1 MDASENTQAGGTDD
15 PGTNRR
21 AAKRHRIMIAC
32 TYIEGLESRLTVL
45 ERSLAEVSGKVSRIE
60 SLSAD
65 DSLPQQQ
72 SPETI
77 HITDLQDE
85 DGITVESHDPTDG
98 IGSISF
104 TKEEESGPS
113 SNIAFTRQ
121 IVRSTTEVLKSI
133 SSTASPVSPSA
144 AALQSHVLHV
154 SRPTSPPS
162 RNFGTQ
168 SNLVPAGTEPFVLP
182 PENETMQMIETY
194 FSTTGELFPYIDKEA
209 FLQRYHELASSN
221 IRTLLLLMSQ
231 YLQGSER
238 SIETWNIH
246 GLAVKAAYQLGL
258 HSSDAMQNH
267 SAVEAEIRKRTWF
280 GCVILDRTLSMT
292 MGRPTSIPDSFVK
305 LSLPCSLRS
314 ICPSST
320 ILGQNEND
328 DDSTVFY
335 SATITLYKIL
345 GEVIEVLYEN
355 NLGCE
360 ASVNLFGIASSLL
373 QFEQKY
379 IGWQHSLPASFSL
392 IVPGAQLFD
401 GRGELN
407 LRFRLILTL
416 RFLNVRILTHR
427 PMLSKYLEL
436 IANPHSDMQQMAILK
451 QIGANSMRIC
461 INSAVDVI
469 KLVREVLAPQEPRSH
484 LLGAWWF
491 SLYYTFNASLVIYSA
506 LLIIHQMQAR
516 QLSLDLD
523 DTGISMD
530 SLNKAIECLSLV
542 DKGSRMTEK
551 CVRYIT
557 ALAKTL
563 STIYVPDRALE
574 VDSDNLATNPSTA
587 FSTRQAPI
595 NFAPH
600 EISDFYDSTDLH
612 IGMTLDDL
620 IYTSEFNLMPTN

>member
-1 MDASENTQAGGTDD
+1 
-15 PGTNRR
+15 
-21 AAKRHRIMIAC
+21 
-32 TYIEGLESRLTVL
+32 
-45 ERSLAEVSGKVSRIE
+45 
-60 SLSAD
+60 
-65 DSLPQQQ
+65 
-72 SPETI
+72 
-77 HITDLQDE
+77 
-85 DGITVESHDPTDG
+85 
-98 IGSISF
+98 
-104 TKEEESGPS
+104 
-113 SNIAFTRQ
+113 
-121 IVRSTTEVLKSI
+121 
-133 SSTASPVSPSA
+133 
-144 AALQSHVLHV
+144 
-154 SRPTSPPS
+154 
-162 RNFGTQ
+162 
-168 SNLVPAGTEPFVLP
+168 
-182 PENETMQMIETY
+182 MQMIETY

-209 FLQRYHELASSN
+209 FLQQYHELASSN
-221 IRTLLLLMSQ
+221 IRTCQSRRLFGNRTNGYLGYFLSANHDSLREADSPWDELGSRRLLLLMSQ

-258 HSSDAMQNH
+258 HSSDAMLNH

-280 GCVILDRTLSMT
+280 GCIILDRTLSMT

-320 ILGQNEND
+320 ILDQSEND

-335 SATITLYKIL
+335 TATITLYKIL

-392 IVPGAQLFD
+392 IVPGAQLLD

-451 QIGANSMRIC
+451 QIGVNSMRIC
-461 INSAVDVI
+461 INSAVEVI
-469 KLVREVLAPQEPRSH
+469 KLVREVLAPEEPRSH

-542 DKGSRMTEK
+542 DEGSRMTEK

-557 ALAKTL
+557 ALANTL
-563 STIYVPDRALE
+563 STIYVPERPLE

-600 EISDFYDSTDLH
+600 EIPDFYDSTDLH

>member
-1 MDASENTQAGGTDD
+1 MTLCEKQIRH
-15 PGTNRR
+15 GTN
-21 AAKRHRIMIAC
+21 
-32 TYIEGLESRLTVL
+32 LEV
-45 ERSLAEVSGKVSRIE
+45 V
-60 SLSAD
+60 
-65 DSLPQQQ
+65 Q
-72 SPETI
+72 
-77 HITDLQDE
+77 
-85 DGITVESHDPTDG
+85 
-98 IGSISF
+98 
-104 TKEEESGPS
+104 
-113 SNIAFTRQ
+113 
-121 IVRSTTEVLKSI
+121 
-133 SSTASPVSPSA
+133 
-144 AALQSHVLHV
+144 
-154 SRPTSPPS
+154 
-162 RNFGTQ
+162 
-168 SNLVPAGTEPFVLP
+168 
-182 PENETMQMIETY
+182 
-194 FSTTGELFPYIDKEA
+194 
-209 FLQRYHELASSN
+209 
-221 IRTLLLLMSQ
+221 LLLLMSQ

-280 GCVILDRTLSMT
+280 GCVILDR
-292 MGRPTSIPDSFVK
+292 
-305 LSLPCSLRS
+305 
-314 ICPSST
+314 
-320 ILGQNEND
+320 
-328 DDSTVFY
+328 
-335 SATITLYKIL
+335 TLYKIL

>member
-1 MDASENTQAGGTDD
+1 
-15 PGTNRR
+15 
-21 AAKRHRIMIAC
+21 
-32 TYIEGLESRLTVL
+32 
-45 ERSLAEVSGKVSRIE
+45 
-60 SLSAD
+60 
-65 DSLPQQQ
+65 
-72 SPETI
+72 
-77 HITDLQDE
+77 
-85 DGITVESHDPTDG
+85 
-98 IGSISF
+98 
-104 TKEEESGPS
+104 
-113 SNIAFTRQ
+113 
-121 IVRSTTEVLKSI
+121 
-133 SSTASPVSPSA
+133 
-144 AALQSHVLHV
+144 
-154 SRPTSPPS
+154 
-162 RNFGTQ
+162 
-168 SNLVPAGTEPFVLP
+168 
-182 PENETMQMIETY
+182 MQMIETY

-209 FLQRYHELASSN
+209 FLQQYHELASSN

-258 HSSDAMQNH
+258 HSSDAMLNH

-280 GCVILDRTLSMT
+280 GCIILDR
-292 MGRPTSIPDSFVK
+292 
-305 LSLPCSLRS
+305 
-314 ICPSST
+314 
-320 ILGQNEND
+320 
-328 DDSTVFY
+328 
-335 SATITLYKIL
+335 TLYKIL

-392 IVPGAQLFD
+392 IVPGAQLLD

-461 INSAVDVI
+461 INSAVEVI
-469 KLVREVLAPQEPRSH
+469 KLVREVLAPEEPRSH

-542 DKGSRMTEK
+542 DEGSRMTEK

-557 ALAKTL
+557 ALANTL
-563 STIYVPDRALE
+563 STIYVPERPLE

-587 FSTRQAPI
+587 FSMRQAPI

-600 EISDFYDSTDLH
+600 EIPDFYDSTDLH